1 MGCFGDLAPIFSK
14 FSAFDGMGGVLAP
27 ITFPFCDVENFC
39 VRDLAWDP
47 LGKVTVVDKTMR
59 LMVVSDL
66 DGSLLDHDDYSFDPV
81 LPVLDRMDEAGIPL
95 IVNTSKTRAEWLALR
110 GDLGNL
116 EPYIVENGSAIYD
129 GEEVQ
134 TFGVSRVEILESLK
148 SLRSKFKFKGY
159 SDVGVPEIM
168 QWTGL
173 ERQSAERS
181 ADRHFSE
188 PLVWQDSLE
197 KEEEF
202 CELVKE
208 RGLKTLRGGRFLHVL
223 GQTDKGKPLEHLR
236 KENVAIIALGDRPN
250 DLAMLEAADIGV
262 VIKAPGDYILEAV
275 DMLRSTETG
284 PRGWAEMMTQILDQ
298 FQIPYSTI
306 NNG

>member
-1 MGCFGDLAPIFSK
+1 
-14 FSAFDGMGGVLAP
+14 MGGVLAP
-27 ITFPFCDVENFC
+27 ITLPFCDVENFC

-47 LGKVTVVDKTMR
+47 LGQVTVVDKTMR

-110 GDLGNL
+110 GELGNL
-116 EPYIVENGSAIYD
+116 EPFIVENGSAIYD
-129 GEEVQ
+129 GEEFQ

-236 KENVAIIALGDRPN
+236 KENVAIISLGDRPN

>member
-1 MGCFGDLAPIFSK
+1 
-14 FSAFDGMGGVLAP
+14 MGGVLAP
-27 ITFPFCDVENFC
+27 ITLPFCDVENFC

-47 LGKVTVVDKTMR
+47 LGQVTVVDETMR

-110 GDLGNL
+110 GELGNL
-116 EPYIVENGSAIYD
+116 EPFIVENGSAIYD
-129 GEEVQ
+129 GEEFQ

-208 RGLKTLRGGRFLHVL
+208 RGLTTLRGGRFLHVL

-236 KENVAIIALGDRPN
+236 KENVAIISLGDRPN

>member
-1 MGCFGDLAPIFSK
+1 
-14 FSAFDGMGGVLAP
+14 MGGVLAP
-27 ITFPFCDVENFC
+27 ITLPFCDVENFC

-47 LGKVTVVDKTMR
+47 LGQVTVVDKTMR

-110 GDLGNL
+110 GELGNL
-116 EPYIVENGSAIYD
+116 EPFIVENGSAIYD
-129 GEEVQ
+129 GEEFQ

-208 RGLKTLRGGRFLHVL
+208 RGLTTLRGGRFLHVL

-236 KENVAIIALGDRPN
+236 KENVAIISLGDRPN

-284 PRGWAEMMTQILDQ
+284 PRGWAEMMTQILDRL
-298 FQIPYSTI
+298 QIPQSTT

>member
-1 MGCFGDLAPIFSK
+1 
-14 FSAFDGMGGVLAP
+14 
-27 ITFPFCDVENFC
+27 
-39 VRDLAWDP
+39 
-47 LGKVTVVDKTMR
+47 VVDKTMR

-110 GDLGNL
+110 GELGNL
-116 EPYIVENGSAIYD
+116 EPFIVENGSAIYD

-188 PLVWQDSLE
+188 PLVWQDSLK

-208 RGLKTLRGGRFLHVL
+208 RGLTTLRGGRFLHVL

-236 KENVAIIALGDRPN
+236 KENVAIISLGDRPN